1 MNSDIEQGIGI
12 EQMEVQDSCVK
23 QVEEQDAG
31 VKQVQEQARGQDL
44 AVERVIPPIRFRR
57 RVRNQITLGEEIL

>member
-1 MNSDIEQGIGI
+1 MQDI
-12 EQMEVQDSCVK
+12 SVK

-31 VKQVQEQARGQDL
+31 VKQVQVQVQDL

-57 RVRNQITLGEEIL
+57 GIRTGRGNSIGDMASGCQQELTFV